1 MLPPWLLPGT
11 SSPGLTVFAAM
22 CRNCP
27 SAGARTTCPTAR
39 STAWP
44 ALSLRRT
51 PPAPP
56 SPALMSPPSRCAR
69 VVAGLQAPARVH
81 PPADALLAGG
91 GAPVEGAQRGC
102 SRTGA
107 SVRVPVVTCLHA
119 PWHPGFFLPDPLGS
133 LRTSRDPAMS
143 PRSSCRRRCS
153 AQRSLPPWA
162 CKCCPTPRPAPSTVC
177 ALCPGL
183 PSHMSLRGRGR
194 QPAFA
199 ADRRVIARLPCAA
212 SGLPRAVLGT
222 AVSALLDPS
231 PLGCSTLTMRRRA
244 PPPGTSSPPRR

>member
-1 MLPPWLLPGT
+1 MGAPHHPASLEARRMLPPWLLPGT

-107 SVRVPVVTCLHA
+107 SVRVPVVTCLQR
-119 PWHPGFFLPDPLGS
+119 PGILD
-133 LRTSRDPAMS
+133 
-143 PRSSCRRRCS
+143 SSC
-153 AQRSLPPWA
+153 LIPWA
-162 CKCCPTPRPAPSTVC
+162 PYAPRGIPPCRPAPRAAGGVQHRGH
-177 ALCPGL
+177 CP
-183 PSHMSLRGRGR
+183 RG
-194 QPAFA
+194 PASA
-199 ADRRVIARLPCAA
+199 VQHRAPRRPPCAPFA
-212 SGLPRAVLGT
+212 P
-222 AVSALLDPS
+222 
-231 PLGCSTLTMRRRA
+231 GCQAT
-244 PPPGTSSPPRR
+244 